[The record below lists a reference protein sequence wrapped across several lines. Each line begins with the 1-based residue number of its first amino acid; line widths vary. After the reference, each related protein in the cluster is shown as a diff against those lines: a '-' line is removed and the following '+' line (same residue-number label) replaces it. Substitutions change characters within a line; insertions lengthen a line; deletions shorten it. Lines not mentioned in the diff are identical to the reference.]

1 MSSFYSNEELESL
14 GFKKI
19 GQNALISRKAS
30 IYGASSIEIGND
42 VRIDDFCFLSGNIK
56 LGNNIHISA
65 YSALIAGDKGI
76 ELHDFSGLSSRCV
89 IYAVSDDYSGN
100 YLTNPT
106 VSSKYTN
113 VQGEK
118 VVLEKHVIVGT
129 GTSIMPGVVI
139 HEGTSVGAMSLV
151 TKSLDSWGVYIG
163 IPCKRIKDRK
173 KTVLDLENHYLNEKR
188 EL

>member
-65 YSALIAGDKGI
+65 YSALIAD
-76 ELHDFSGLSSRCV
+76 
-89 IYAVSDDYSGN
+89 
-100 YLTNPT
+100 
-106 VSSKYTN
+106 
-113 VQGEK
+113 
-118 VVLEKHVIVGT
+118 
-129 GTSIMPGVVI
+129 
-139 HEGTSVGAMSLV
+139 
-151 TKSLDSWGVYIG
+151 
-163 IPCKRIKDRK
+163 
-173 KTVLDLENHYLNEKR
+173 
-188 EL
+188 